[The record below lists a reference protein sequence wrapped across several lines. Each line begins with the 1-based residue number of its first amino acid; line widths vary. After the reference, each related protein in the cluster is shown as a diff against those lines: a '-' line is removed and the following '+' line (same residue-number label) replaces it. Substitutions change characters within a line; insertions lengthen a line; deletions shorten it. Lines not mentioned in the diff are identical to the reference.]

1 MANHKFETWTY
12 DISKIA
18 VNKAKQAG
26 IKATLKWSEIPHKT
40 IDAYIVCVSTSL
52 DSCLK
57 SGMSAVINVCRKI
70 KHSKKGKVLV
80 SLESTLAIGT
90 CRKIYA
96 DLFNHSVNL
105 VHVARAHGGDCLQY
119 SEEKEMEKIGFKDLV
134 GQIISKNLCV
144 GCGTCAGVCPNTV
157 LTIRET
163 TAGFYVPVIQESKT
177 CVSCGICFENCP
189 ARHMP
194 FTLTTDQPGRLVTD
208 ETSRLLG
215 AAGGAYIAHAED
227 KETRAKGS
235 SGGIVSA
242 LLIYALQNGLING
255 AITVGMSKEKPWKP
269 EIRIA
274 KTKKEILEAAGSKY
288 SIMPLNSIFQQVRKI
303 DGRIAL
309 VGLPC
314 HIRGLGMIQEHQME
328 AISRKIA
335 FTIGLFCG
343 LNFRSI
349 ATTFL
354 LRKMK
359 IRNMAEIEKL
369 EYRHG
374 YPGGFFVKLPEKEL
388 YDTKAG
394 AFLNLFRAQ
403 PCTLCDDLTN
413 ETADISVGDI
423 YSMHSKEPIGVV
435 LARTRK
441 GEELLL
447 GAKSQ
452 GQLDLCRV
460 TEAMVIKS
468 QLTGLLYKK
477 RGSLVRKH
485 ILNGK
490 LCAPSSSRNCTSK
503 GFPSSKQLMFELL
516 QREVFFGRLNASLIM
531 VFEHLPLWLASF
543 AYGKLLTFMF
553 MLGKF
558 VYGQS

>member
-1 MANHKFETWTY
+1 
-12 DISKIA
+12 
-18 VNKAKQAG
+18 
-26 IKATLKWSEIPHKT
+26 
-40 IDAYIVCVSTSL
+40 
-52 DSCLK
+52 
-57 SGMSAVINVCRKI
+57 
-70 KHSKKGKVLV
+70 
-80 SLESTLAIGT
+80 
-90 CRKIYA
+90 
-96 DLFNHSVNL
+96 
-105 VHVARAHGGDCLQY
+105 
-119 SEEKEMEKIGFKDLV
+119 MEKRGFKDLV
-134 GQIISKNLCV
+134 DQIISKNLCV
-144 GCGTCAGVCPNTV
+144 GCGTCVGVCPNTV
-157 LTIRET
+157 LSIRET
-163 TAGFYVPVIQESKT
+163 TAGFFVPVIQESKT

-189 ARHMP
+189 ARYMP
-194 FTLTTDQPGRLVTD
+194 FTLHTDQSGRLVTD

-215 AAGGAYIAHAED
+215 VSGGAYIAHGES

-242 LLIYALQNGLING
+242 LLIYALQAGLIDG
-255 AITVGMSKEKPWKP
+255 AITVGMSEEKPWKT

-288 SIMPLNSIFQQVRKI
+288 SIVPLNSIFQQVRKI

-314 HIRGLGMIQEHQME
+314 HIRGLRMVQEHQIE
-328 AISRKIA
+328 AISKKIA

-354 LRKMK
+354 LRKM
-359 IRNMAEIEKL
+359 NVSNVAEIEKL

-374 YPGGFFVKLPEKEL
+374 YPGGFFVKLAEKEL

-394 AFLNLFRAQ
+394 ALLSLFRAQ

-413 ETADISVGDI
+413 EMADLSVGDI
-423 YSMHSKEPIGVV
+423 YSMRSKEPIGVV

-460 TEAMVIKS
+460 KEEVVIKS
-468 QLTGLLYKK
+468 QWTGLLYKK
-477 RGSLVRKH
+477 KGSLVRKH

-490 LCAPSSSRNCTSK
+490 PRTPSFPRKCTSK
-503 GFPSSKQLMFELL
+503 SFPTSNQMMFELL
-516 QREVFFGRLNASLIM
+516 QQEVFFGRLNRSSVI
-531 VFEHLPLWLASF
+531 VFEHLPSWLASF
-543 AYGKLLTFMF
+543 AYEKLLTFMSL
-553 MLGKF
+553 MGNF
-558 VYGQS
+558 VYSQP